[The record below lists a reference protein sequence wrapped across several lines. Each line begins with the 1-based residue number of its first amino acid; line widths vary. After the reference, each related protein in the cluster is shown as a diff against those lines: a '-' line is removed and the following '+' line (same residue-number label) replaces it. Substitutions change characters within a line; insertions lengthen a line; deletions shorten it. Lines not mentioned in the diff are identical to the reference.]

1 MHLTRRITI
10 LLLAAASVMWMLA
23 LPLSLSAAD
32 AATGAP
38 EIDYA
43 RFAYVYHIESG
54 TEMFVKNG
62 DTKCYP
68 AASVKLM
75 TGLIAAEHL
84 YTQRSRKVIVTA
96 EELQGVRGNNIGLKV
111 GEELTVGDLLAAL
124 ITGNA
129 NDAAQVLA
137 YEIAGGIEP
146 FVKMMNARAVE
157 LGMNSTVYTNVTGL
171 HDAAMVTTVR
181 DTAKVALACY
191 RNDTFLELSG
201 EVRYVLA
208 PTNINGSER
217 RITNKNL
224 FICDTIDDRY
234 RNRYMLGLNAGSTP
248 QAGHCVTAICD
259 NGYYTYLCIVMGAS
273 SDADHIYSYVECSK
287 LLDWAFEGYEYKTV
301 LNRSEVIGEIPV
313 TLSSKTDF
321 VSALPERSVEMYLP
335 TDIDV
340 SSDMSRVVSFSVGS
354 LSAPVPEGLEVGEL
368 RLFYRGEL
376 VDTVKLVTKYPVDRS
391 ELEYRKGQLKTLIKQ
406 PVFKISA
413 AVLALLGVMYVLLVA
428 FIRSRRAR
436 RRKSRDIIKR

>member
-10 LLLAAASVMWMLA
+10 LLLAAASVMWMLV
-23 LPLSLSAAD
+23 LPLNLSAAD

-84 YTQRSRKVIVTA
+84 YTQQSRKVIVTA

-146 FVKMMNARAVE
+146 FVKMMNARAAE
-157 LGMNSTVYTNVTGL
+157 LGMNSTVIRMSPDFTTLRWSPRCGIPQRWRLPATATTPFWSYPVRSGMCLLPPTL
-171 HDAAMVTTVR
+171 TVR
-181 DTAKVALACY
+181 
-191 RNDTFLELSG
+191 
-201 EVRYVLA
+201 
-208 PTNINGSER
+208 NG
-217 RITNKNL
+217 
-224 FICDTIDDRY
+224 
-234 RNRYMLGLNAGSTP
+234 A
-248 QAGHCVTAICD
+248 
-259 NGYYTYLCIVMGAS
+259 
-273 SDADHIYSYVECSK
+273 
-287 LLDWAFEGYEYKTV
+287 
-301 LNRSEVIGEIPV
+301 
-313 TLSSKTDF
+313 
-321 VSALPERSVEMYLP
+321 
-335 TDIDV
+335 
-340 SSDMSRVVSFSVGS
+340 
-354 LSAPVPEGLEVGEL
+354 
-368 RLFYRGEL
+368 
-376 VDTVKLVTKYPVDRS
+376 
-391 ELEYRKGQLKTLIKQ
+391 
-406 PVFKISA
+406 
-413 AVLALLGVMYVLLVA
+413 
-428 FIRSRRAR
+428 
-436 RRKSRDIIKR
+436 